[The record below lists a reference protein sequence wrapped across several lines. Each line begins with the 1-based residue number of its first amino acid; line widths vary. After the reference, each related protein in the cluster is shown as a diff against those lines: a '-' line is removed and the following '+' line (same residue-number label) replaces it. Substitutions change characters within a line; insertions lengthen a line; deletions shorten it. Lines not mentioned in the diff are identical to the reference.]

1 MKKFNVGDIIIFR
14 NKKSMYMEEVGR
26 EQIITSISGDNYH
39 TIFLDTMVHNTFL
52 YDCDYVSNCEYI
64 RNDGNYILNNGIP
77 MVWENEV

>member
-64 RNDGNYILNNGIP
+64 RNDGSHILNNGVP
-77 MVWENEV
+77 VVWEDNI